1 MSVTAHAGAV
11 VVAPDKFKGSLTA
24 DQAARAIARGLAAV
38 RPDVPVRRVPVADG
52 GDGTVLAALAAG
64 FQPVDVEVTGP
75 TGGRVTAR
83 FAVRDDLAVVEA
95 ASACG
100 LVLLAGHTAPM
111 TATSE
116 GVGDLLLAAAK
127 HGCRRVVLGVGGSA
141 STDGGAGMLR
151 AVGARL
157 WDRSGNPPKAGGDG
171 LLDLAGADMST
182 VDSRIREL
190 DLVLASDVDNPLLG
204 EHGAAAVFGPQKGA
218 TAEQVRELERG
229 LANWAGLVERDIG
242 RPARDRPGAGAA
254 GGIGFAALA
263 VLGATRRNGIE
274 VVLELAR
281 FEEALPGARLVITGE
296 GSLDEQSLRGKAPIG
311 VVSAARRLAVPAV
324 AVAGTCRLDADRLRE
339 AGIAA
344 AYALTDL
351 EPDPARCMA
360 EAAALLERLAARIA
374 EEWLT

>member
-1 MSVTAHAGAV
+1 MPVDADAV

-24 DQAARAIARGLAAV
+24 EQAAAALARGLASV
-38 RPDVPVRRVPVADG
+38 RPAVPVRRVPVADG

-64 FQPVDVEVTGP
+64 FEPVEVEVTGP
-75 TGGRVTAR
+75 TGGRITAR

-100 LVLLAGHTAPM
+100 LVLLNGHTEPM
-111 TATSE
+111 AATSE
-116 GVGDLLLAAAK
+116 GVGDLLVAAVK
-127 HGCRRVVLGVGGSA
+127 HGCRRVMLGVGGSA
-141 STDGGAGMLR
+141 CTDGGAGMLR
-151 AVGARL
+151 GLGARL
-157 WDRSGNPPKAGGDG
+157 WTRAGSPAPGGGG
-171 LLDLAGADMST
+171 LLDLAGVDMST
-182 VDSRIREL
+182 VDPDVRAL

-218 TAEQVRELERG
+218 SGEQVRELERG
-229 LANWAGLVERDIG
+229 LENWAGLVERDLG
-242 RPARDRPGAGAA
+242 ERARDQPGAGAA

-263 VLGATRRNGIE
+263 VLGAARRDGIE
-274 VVLELAR
+274 LVLDLTGFEDAAR
-281 FEEALPGARLVITGE
+281 GARLVITGE

-311 VVSAARRLAVPAV
+311 VVSAARRLGVPAV
-324 AVAGTCRLDADRLRE
+324 AVAGVCRLDPDRLRE

-351 EPDPARCMA
+351 EPDPARSIA
-360 EAAALLERLAARIA
+360 EADSLLERLAARIA